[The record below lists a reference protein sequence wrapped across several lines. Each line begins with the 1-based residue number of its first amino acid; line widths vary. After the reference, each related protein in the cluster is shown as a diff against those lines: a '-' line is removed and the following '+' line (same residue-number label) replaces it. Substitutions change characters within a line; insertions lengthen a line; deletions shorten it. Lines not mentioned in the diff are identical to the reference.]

1 MERILDVEGLLFY
14 PERLQVHFTRKET
27 MLSKKEGDLLDA
39 MMKIYPRVATR
50 EELLEKYGMI
60 LLL

>member
-1 MERILDVEGLLFY
+1 
-14 PERLQVHFTRKET
+14 